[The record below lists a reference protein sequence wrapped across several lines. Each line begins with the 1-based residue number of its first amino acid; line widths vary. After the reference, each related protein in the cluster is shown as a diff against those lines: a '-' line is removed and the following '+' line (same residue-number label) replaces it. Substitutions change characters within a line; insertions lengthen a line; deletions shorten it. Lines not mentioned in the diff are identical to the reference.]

1 MDTGKRTLQAYVEDC
16 VEEDEEDSDSDVP
29 LRETQAKR
37 LKRFHEPKS
46 PRTISS
52 SPPLQPSQPAPTAQ
66 AQPATLPSITAI
78 RNERT
83 QCHAQRPR
91 PRAPAPSIR
100 TQLPATAVINNARQA
115 SRSFV
120 ATSEPFRSA
129 ATPTTNTLSID
140 GIDLNPPQPRWP
152 PLPDNSNIPHSF
164 LFYAEEIRIVV
175 NMLCG
180 TCIDRELFFEL
191 IRHQDTTPSARP
203 VWTIPEISEQK
214 EIGFLCGK
222 SPVHQHRHV

>member
-1 MDTGKRTLQAYVEDC
+1 MDTGKRSLQAYVEDDI
-16 VEEDEEDSDSDVP
+16 EEDDDDTDSDVP

-37 LKRFHEPKS
+37 LKLPHEPN
-46 PRTISS
+46 PARVV
-52 SPPLQPSQPAPTAQ
+52 SPPPVPQ
-66 AQPATLPSITAI
+66 AQPATQPRVPAI
-78 RNERT
+78 RPERT
-83 QCHAQRPR
+83 QCHVRPR

-100 TQLPATAVINNARQA
+100 TQLPATAVINSAIQA

-120 ATSEPFRSA
+120 TGSEHFQPA
-129 ATPTTNTLSID
+129 ATPTANTLPID
-140 GIDLNPPQPRWP
+140 VISSNPLQPCWP
-152 PLPDNSNIPHSF
+152 PLPDNNNIPHAF

-180 TCIDRELFFEL
+180 TSIDREMFFDL
-191 IRHQDTTPSARP
+191 VRHQDTAPSATP

-222 SPVHQHRHV
+222 SPNHCRRHA